1 MENKVKNYRSILIIN
16 GIIAL
21 IFGLFALFAT
31 EALLITFAKYF
42 GLVLAI
48 GGGIGVFA
56 AFSNKKNN
64 KDYLFSM
71 ISSILSVLIGLF
83 ILIFTHT
90 SLEIFIIII
99 GIWAIFVAVSQLWIS
114 FKITGANNQK
124 KILLFNGLLTLAF
137 GVILFLK
144 PVQSIVTLFSIVG
157 ILAVVFGVVLIYL
170 SIILH
175 PTK

>member
-1 MENKVKNYRSILIIN
+1 MENKVKNYRSILLIN

-42 GLVLAI
+42 GLVLVI

-56 AFSNKKNN
+56 AISNKKNN
-64 KDYLFSM
+64 KDYVFSM

-83 ILIFTHT
+83 ILIFTQT

-99 GIWAIFVAVSQLWIS
+99 GIWAIVIAASQLWIS
-114 FKITGANNQK
+114 FKFSGDSSQK

-157 ILAVVFGVVLIYL
+157 ILAIVFGVVLIYL